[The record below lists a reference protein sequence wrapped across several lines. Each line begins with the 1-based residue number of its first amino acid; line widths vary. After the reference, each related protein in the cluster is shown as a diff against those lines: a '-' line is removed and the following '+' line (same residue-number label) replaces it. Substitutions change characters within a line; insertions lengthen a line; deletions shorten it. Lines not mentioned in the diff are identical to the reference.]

1 MKMKAPR
8 VELLSYY
15 YPKEVMKRILQIS
28 DGKEVPVEVIV
39 KRDYS
44 SVLEHIIFTFKI
56 TCSIAISRELLEHR
70 IASHTARSTRYC
82 DESDFNIILPPF
94 QSLGVKKAERLMELV
109 FEDIIKSV
117 KYWYRTLSQ
126 VYNREIARYVLPLA
140 TETQYILTINARSL
154 INFFGLRLCVRASP
168 EIREIAEQMLK
179 YCREVAPE
187 IFNLVGCRGV
197 NFGVCPEG
205 KARPDNCPYRSKIP
219 IKEVI

>member
-1 MKMKAPR
+1 MKIKAPR

-82 DESDFNIILPPF
+82 DESEFDVILP
-94 QSLGVKKAERLMELV
+94 SEHVSDEKLKLI
-109 FEDIIKSV
+109 FEDVVSV
-117 KYWYRTLSQ
+117 TRQWYSALQR
-126 VYNREIARYVLPLA
+126 VYGKEIARYVLPLA

-168 EIREIAEQMLK
+168 EIREIAGQMLK
-179 YCREVAPE
+179 YCREIAPE
-187 IFNLVGCRGV
+187 IFNFVGCRGV
-197 NFGVCPEG
+197 NMGACPEG
-205 KARPDNCPYRSKIP
+205 RARPDNCPYRSKIP
-219 IKEVI
+219 LKEEK

>member
-1 MKMKAPR
+1 MKVKAPR

-15 YPKEVMKRILQIS
+15 YPKEVMKQVLKIS
-28 DGKEVPVEVIV
+28 DGRETSFEVIV

-44 SVLEHIIFTFKI
+44 SVLEHIAFTFKI

-82 DESDFNIILPPF
+82 DESEFDVILP
-94 QSLGVKKAERLMELV
+94 SEHMNDEKLKLI
-109 FEDIIKSV
+109 FEDVVSV
-117 KYWYRTLSQ
+117 TRQWYKVLQ
-126 VYNREIARYVLPLA
+126 QLYGREIARYVLPLA
-140 TETQYILTINARSL
+140 AETQYILTMNARSL

-187 IFNLVGCRGV
+187 IFNFVGCRGV

-205 KARPDNCPYRSKIP
+205 RARPDNCPYKNSIP
-219 IKEVI
+219 VKEK

>member
-15 YPKEVMKRILQIS
+15 YPKEVMKQILQIS
-28 DGKEVPVEVIV
+28 DGKEVPIEVIV

-44 SVLEHIIFTFKI
+44 SVLEHIVFTFKI
-56 TCSIAISRELLEHR
+56 TCSVAISRELLEHR
-70 IASHTARSTRYC
+70 IASHTARSTSYC
-82 DESDFNIILPPF
+82 DESDFNIILLPF

-109 FEDIIKSV
+109 FEDVIKSV

>member
-1 MKMKAPR
+1 MKPPK
-8 VELLSYY
+8 VELLDYY
-15 YPKEVMKRILQIS
+15 YPKEVMKQVLKIS
-28 DGKEVPVEVIV
+28 DGREVPIEVIV

-82 DESDFNIILPPF
+82 DESDFNVVLPF
-94 QSLGVKKAERLMELV
+94 SFSSHTFVVEEIEYAARLAQI
-109 FEDIIKSV
+109 FYK
-117 KYWYRTLSQ
+117 TLFDL
-126 VYNREIARYVLPLA
+126 YGKEIARYVLPLA
-140 TETQYILTINARSL
+140 TETQYILTMNARSL
-154 INFFGLRLCVRASP
+154 INFFGLRLCVRAAP

-187 IFNLVGCRGV
+187 IFNFVGCRGV
-197 NFGVCPEG
+197 NMGVCPEG

-219 IKEVI
+219 LKEEK

>member
-1 MKMKAPR
+1 MKVKAPR

-15 YPKEVMKRILQIS
+15 HPKEVMKQVLKIS
-28 DGKEVPVEVIV
+28 DGREVPIEVIV

-44 SVLEHIIFTFKI
+44 SVLEHIVFTFKI

-82 DESDFNIILPPF
+82 DESEFNIILPPF
-94 QSLGVKKAERLMELV
+94 QSLGVKSGRNIELI
-109 FEDIIKSV
+109 FEDVVSV
-117 KYWYRTLSQ
+117 TRQWYKVLQ
-126 VYNREIARYVLPLA
+126 KLYGREIARYVLPLA
-140 TETQYILTINARSL
+140 TETQYILTMNARSL

-187 IFNLVGCRGV
+187 IFNFVRCRGV
-197 NFGVCPEG
+197 NMSVCPEG
-205 KARPDNCPYRSKIP
+205 KARPDNCPNKNSIP
-219 IKEVI
+219 VKEK

>member
-28 DGKEVPVEVIV
+28 DGKEVPIEVIV

-109 FEDIIKSV
+109 FEDVVKSV
-117 KYWYRTLSQ
+117 KYWYRALSQ

-154 INFFGLRLCVRASP
+154 INFFGLRLCERASP
-168 EIREIAEQMLK
+168 EIREIAKQMLK

-187 IFNLVGCRGV
+187 IFNFVGCRGV
-197 NFGVCPEG
+197 NMGVCPEG
-205 KARPDNCPYRSKIP
+205 KARPDSCPYKSKIP
-219 IKEVI
+219 TKEVI

>member
-28 DGKEVPVEVIV
+28 DGKKVPIEVIV

-82 DESDFNIILPPF
+82 DESDFNIILLPF

-109 FEDIIKSV
+109 FEDVIKSV

>member
-1 MKMKAPR
+1 MKIKAPR

-44 SVLEHIIFTFKI
+44 SVLEHVIFTFKI

-109 FEDIIKSV
+109 FEDVIKSV

>member
-109 FEDIIKSV
+109 FEDVIKSV

-140 TETQYILTINARSL
+140 TETQYILTMNARSL

-179 YCREVAPE
+179 YCRGVAPE
-187 IFNLVGCRGV
+187 IFNFVRCRGV

-205 KARPDNCPYRSKIP
+205 RARPDNCPYKNSIP
-219 IKEVI
+219 VKKE